1 MENYK
6 WPNVEQRIF
15 LKEYG
20 LNPKDFLIVSKAYD
34 HYTFYH
40 IKKRK
45 EVSLRR
51 W

>member
-1 MENYK
+1 MENYREL
-6 WPNVEQRIF
+6 NVKQRVF

-20 LNPKDFLIVSKAYD
+20 LEPKDFLLVATAYD

-40 IKKRK
+40 IKSRK

-51 W
+51 